1 MNGKKKPKRKKRRKK
16 WDNGTV
22 SSGSRTHKINM
33 NSFHFNLRLASQ
45 CHNENSTPDDMN
57 DMNDVYV

>member
-1 MNGKKKPKRKKRRKK
+1 MKKAKEKKAKRTC
-16 WDNGTV
+16 DNETV